1 MSVTIE
7 VGELD
12 TSAIADEGQTHQT
25 LDFQRW
31 YVCTVCGH
39 QAPASEMGL
48 IRGKPYCFKY
58 GDYQDEIEELANANG
73 R

>member
-1 MSVTIE
+1 MSITVE

-12 TSAIADEGQTHQT
+12 TTGIETEGQTHQT

-31 YVCTVCGH
+31 YVCSVCGH

-58 GDYQDEIEELANANG
+58 GDYQDQVDELL
-73 R
+73 REHRR